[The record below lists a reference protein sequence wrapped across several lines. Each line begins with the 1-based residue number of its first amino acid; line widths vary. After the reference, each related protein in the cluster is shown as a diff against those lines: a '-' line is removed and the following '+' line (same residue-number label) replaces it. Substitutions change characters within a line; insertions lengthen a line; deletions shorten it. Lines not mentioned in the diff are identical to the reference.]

1 MAKKQKAKTRKVVV
15 KRFKL
20 TKGGK
25 MLKSQSKTTHLGRKD
40 DSSTKSRKKRLVEV
54 KGKFKKKFLKM
65 LKV

>member
-1 MAKKQKAKTRKVVV
+1 MAKKQKMKTRKVVV

-20 TKGGK
+20 SKTGK
-25 MLKSQSKTTHLGRKD
+25 VLREHSKTTHLGRKD
-40 DSSTKSRKKRLVEV
+40 DSSTKSRKKGIETI

>member
-20 TKGGK
+20 TKAGK
-25 MLKSQSKTTHLGRKD
+25 VLRQSSKTTHLGRKD
-40 DSSTKSRKKRLVEV
+40 DSSTKSRKKRPIRV

-65 LKV
+65 LKG